1 MPILRSR
8 INRVSLALACAMIAP
23 AAGASPA
30 FAASPSVA
38 ELDASARASGNRLDI
53 ATQIGDRV
61 FASMLPAQVS
71 QISAN
76 EFGGHLVL
84 GIRMW
89 GVKFHKPITQR
100 EFVDQVAWLI
110 RTAFAIAPS
119 AEEVDVWTSVPIDV
133 TRDIIVSGDLARPT
147 SRVVFTL
154 SVPHAASDAAT
165 ITRLAAGDAAFWD
178 REWVRSAFLK
188 ATS

>member
-1 MPILRSR
+1 M
-8 INRVSLALACAMIAP
+8 LASF
-23 AAGASPA
+23 AGTLPA

-38 ELDASARASGNRLDI
+38 ELDAAARASGNRPDI

-61 FASMLPAQVS
+61 FSSTLPAQVS

-100 EFVDQVAWLI
+100 EFVGQVAWLV

-119 AEEVDVWTSVPIDV
+119 AQEVDVWTSVPIDV
-133 TRDIIVSGDLARPT
+133 TRDIVVSGDLARPT

-154 SVPHAASDAAT
+154 SVPHTASDAAT
-165 ITRLAAGDAAFWD
+165 ITRLAAGGAAFWD
-178 REWVRSAFLK
+178 REWARTAFVK

>member
-1 MPILRSR
+1 MRSR
-8 INRVSLALACAMIAP
+8 INRVSLALACAILAP
-23 AAGASPA
+23 AAGALPA
-30 FAASPSVA
+30 SAASPSVA
-38 ELDASARASGNRLDI
+38 ELDATARASGNRLDI

-61 FASMLPAQVS
+61 FSLTLPAQVS

-100 EFVDQVAWLI
+100 EFVDQVAWLV

-119 AEEVDVWTSVPIDV
+119 AEEVNVWTSVPIDV
-133 TRDIIVSGDLARPT
+133 TRDIVVSGDLARPT

-154 SVPHAASDAAT
+154 SVPRAAGDAAT
-165 ITRLAAGDAAFWD
+165 IARLATGDAAFWD
-178 REWVRSAFLK
+178 REWTRNAFVR

>member
-8 INRVSLALACAMIAP
+8 INLVSLALACALLAP

-38 ELDASARASGNRLDI
+38 ELDANARAAGNRLDI

-61 FASMLPAQVS
+61 FASALPAQVS

-89 GVKFHKPITQR
+89 GVKFHKPIRQR
-100 EFVDQVAWLI
+100 EFVDQVAWLV

-119 AEEVDVWTSVPIDV
+119 AQEVERMDQRPDRCDARHCRQWRLGSP
-133 TRDIIVSGDLARPT
+133 DLA
-147 SRVVFTL
+147 SRVHVIR
-154 SVPHAASDAAT
+154 PARGERRRDDNAP
-165 ITRLAAGDAAFWD
+165 R
-178 REWVRSAFLK
+178 RR
-188 ATS
+188 

>member
-1 MPILRSR
+1 M
-8 INRVSLALACAMIAP
+8 LAS

-89 GVKFHKPITQR
+89 GVKFHKPITQG

-119 AEEVDVWTSVPIDV
+119 AQEVDVWTSVPIDV
-133 TRDIIVSGDLARPT
+133 RRDIIVSGDLARPT

-178 REWVRSAFLK
+178 LEWVRSAFLK

>member
-1 MPILRSR
+1 MLASPIA
-8 INRVSLALACAMIAP
+8 AL
-23 AAGASPA
+23 PA

-38 ELDASARASGNRLDI
+38 ELDATARASGNRLDI

-61 FASMLPAQVS
+61 FASTLPAQVS

-100 EFVDQVAWLI
+100 EFVDQVAWLV

-119 AEEVDVWTSVPIDV
+119 AQEVDVWTSVPIDV
-133 TRDIIVSGDLARPT
+133 TRDVVVSGDLARPT

-154 SVPHAASDAAT
+154 SVPRAAGDAAT
-165 ITRLAAGDAAFWD
+165 ITRLAAGDGAFWD
-178 REWVRSAFLK
+178 RAWTRSAFLK

>member
-1 MPILRSR
+1 M
-8 INRVSLALACAMIAP
+8 LASAG
-23 AAGASPA
+23 GASPA
-30 FAASPSVA
+30 LASTASVA
-38 ELDASARASGNRLDI
+38 ELDAAARAAGNRLDI

-61 FASMLPAQVS
+61 FASTLPAQVS

-89 GVKFHKPITQR
+89 GVKFHKPMTQR
-100 EFVDQVAWLI
+100 QFVDQVAWLV
-110 RTAFAIAPS
+110 RTAFEIAPS
-119 AEEVDVWTSVPIDV
+119 AQEVDVWTSVPIDV
-133 TRDIIVSGDLARPT
+133 TRDVVVSGDLARPT

-154 SVPHAASDAAT
+154 AVPHAASDAAT
-165 ITRLAAGDAAFWD
+165 IARLAAGDAAFWD
-178 REWVRSAFLK
+178 HAWAHNAFVK